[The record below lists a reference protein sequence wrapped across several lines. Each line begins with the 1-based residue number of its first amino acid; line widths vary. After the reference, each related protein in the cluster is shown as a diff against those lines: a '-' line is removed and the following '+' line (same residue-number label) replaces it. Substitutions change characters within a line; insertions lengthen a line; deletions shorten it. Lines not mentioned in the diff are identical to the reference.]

1 MVWNIGD
8 VSDSGN
14 ADWSNVGN
22 SNSTT
27 NTNNSQNLAVDLDTV
42 GNVDN
47 SETDESTQDWSF
59 VDSGNVDTGNVDNSW
74 DNSGNEFTDNSVNNS
89 GNSYEIA
96 VDSYNTDNSVED
108 NSTNAGVREYNTGF
122 SGWSGAGGGGN
133 ASIYSQ
139 STIVDQSVNQNV
151 LGGGITQDFSNSA
164 VTASGEG
171 AVAAGG
177 DVSISRSLDAS
188 TNFDAEG
195 DINIGNTT
203 EITTWDNVGNTTDIS
218 VELTDSS
225 QDWTVD
231 NSYNDESLNVDL
243 TDSFNDDFSSTE
255 SENWT
260 INADVI
266 WGSGNSEVVDVQLP
280 DADLDA

>member
-8 VSDSGN
+8 VDDSGN
-14 ADWSNVGN
+14 EGWVNVGN
-22 SNSTT
+22 TSS
-27 NTNNSQNLAVDLDTV
+27 TNNSQNLAVDLDNV
-42 GNVDN
+42 GNVDDSFTDN
-47 SETDESTQDWSF
+47 SSEDWTF
-59 VDSGNVDTGNVDNSW
+59 TDSGNVDSNNVDNSY
-74 DNSGNEFTDNSVNNS
+74 DNSGNTYTDGSTNNS
-89 GNSYEIA
+89 GNAYDIA
-96 VDSYNTDNSVED
+96 IDSYNTDESFTD

-122 SGWSGAGGGGN
+122 EGFGGFGGGN

-139 STIVDQSVNQNV
+139 ATILDQSVNQNII
-151 LGGGITQDFSNSA
+151 GGGVGQEFANSA
-164 VTASGEG
+164 VAASGEG

-195 DINIGNTT
+195 DININNTT
-203 EITTWDNVGNTTDIS
+203 ELTSYDNVGNVTTIS
-218 VELTDSS
+218 EEYTDSS
-225 QDWTVD
+225 QDW
-231 NSYNDESLNVDL
+231 NIEGSYNDASTSVDL

-255 SENWT
+255 SQDWT

-280 DADLDA
+280 DDIED

>member
-8 VSDSGN
+8 VDDSGN
-14 ADWSNVGN
+14 EGWVNVGN
-22 SNSTT
+22 QSTT
-27 NTNNSQNLAVDLDTV
+27 NNSNNLAVDLNNV

-47 SETDESTQDWSF
+47 TFEETNTSDTTV
-59 VDSGNVDTGNVDNSW
+59 VDSGNVGSGNTDWDIDGSYNDNS
-74 DNSGNEFTDNSVNNS
+74 DNSDNSVDAVVTIDS
-89 GNSYEIA
+89 GNTYLDESF
-96 VDSYNTDNSVED
+96 ED
-108 NSTNAGVREYNTGF
+108 NSTNAGVRAYNTGF
-122 SGWSGAGGGGN
+122 EGFGGFGGGN

-139 STIVDQSVNQNV
+139 ATILDQSVNQNI
-151 LGGGITQDFSNSA
+151 LGGDVTQGFANSA
-164 VTASGEG
+164 VSASGEG
-171 AVAAGG
+171 SVAAGG

-195 DINIGNTT
+195 DININNTT
-203 EITTWDNVGNTTDIS
+203 ELTSYDNVGNTTDIS
-218 VELTDSS
+218 VDLTDAS
-225 QDWTVD
+225 QDWTID
-231 NSYNDESLNVDL
+231 NSYNDASTNVDL

-255 SENWT
+255 SQDWT

>member
-8 VSDSGN
+8 VDDSGN
-14 ADWSNVGN
+14 EGWFNVGN
-22 SNSTT
+22 QSTT
-27 NTNNSQNLAVDLDTV
+27 NNSNNLAVDLENV

-47 SETDESTQDWSF
+47 SFEETNTSDTSV
-59 VDSGNVDTGNVDNSW
+59 VDSGNVGSGNTAWDIDGSFNDNS
-74 DNSGNEFTDNSVNNS
+74 DNSDNSIDAVVTVDS
-89 GNSYEIA
+89 GNTYLDESF
-96 VDSYNTDNSVED
+96 ED

-122 SGWSGAGGGGN
+122 EGFGGFGGGN

-139 STIVDQSVNQNV
+139 ATILDQSVNQNV
-151 LGGGITQDFSNSA
+151 IGGDLTQDFASSA
-164 VTASGEG
+164 VSASGEG

-177 DVSISRSLDAS
+177 DVSISRTLDAS
-188 TNFDAEG
+188 TTIDAGG
-195 DINIGNTT
+195 DINMNNTT
-203 EITTWDNVGNTTDIS
+203 ELTSYDNVGNTTDIS

-225 QDWTVD
+225 QDWNVE

-255 SENWT
+255 SEDWT
-260 INADVI
+260 INTDVI

-280 DADLDA
+280 DAVED

>member
-8 VSDSGN
+8 VDDSGN
-14 ADWSNVGN
+14 TAWSNVGN
-22 SNSTT
+22 ETNSDNSNNLGVTLENVGNIDNSSEET
-27 NTNNSQNLAVDLDTV
+27 NT
-42 GNVDN
+42 
-47 SETDESTQDWSF
+47 SETTI
-59 VDSGNVDTGNVDNSW
+59 VDSGNVDSGNTDWSIDGSFNDNS
-74 DNSGNEFTDNSVNNS
+74 DNSDNSVDAVVTVDS
-89 GNSYEIA
+89 HNSYW
-96 VDSYNTDNSVED
+96 DKSTED

-122 SGWSGAGGGGN
+122 SGWGGAGAGGGN
-133 ASIYSQ
+133 AAIYSQ

-151 LGGGITQDFSNSA
+151 VGGGIGQDFSNSA

-195 DINIGNTT
+195 DINLNNTT

-218 VELTDSS
+218 VELTDNS

-231 NSYNDESLNVDL
+231 NSFNDESVNVDL

-255 SENWT
+255 TENWT
-260 INADVI
+260 INTNVI
-266 WGSGNSEVVDVQLP
+266 WGSGNSEVVDVQVP
-280 DADLDA
+280 DLDLDA

>member
-8 VSDSGN
+8 VDDSGN
-14 ADWSNVGN
+14 EGWVNVGN
-22 SNSTT
+22 QSTT
-27 NTNNSQNLAVDLDTV
+27 NNSNNLAVDLNNV

-47 SETDESTQDWSF
+47 TFEETNTSDTTV
-59 VDSGNVDTGNVDNSW
+59 VDSGNVGSGNTDWDIDGSYNDNS
-74 DNSGNEFTDNSVNNS
+74 DNSDNSVDAVVTIDSNNTYLDES
-89 GNSYEIA
+89 F
-96 VDSYNTDNSVED
+96 ED
-108 NSTNAGVREYNTGF
+108 NSTNAGVRAYNTGF
-122 SGWSGAGGGGN
+122 EGFGGFGGGD

-139 STIVDQSVNQNV
+139 ATILDQSVNQNI
-151 LGGGITQDFSNSA
+151 LGGDVTQGFANSA
-164 VTASGEG
+164 VSASGEG

-195 DINIGNTT
+195 DININNTT
-203 EITTWDNVGNTTDIS
+203 ELTSYDNVGNTTDIS
-218 VELTDSS
+218 VDLTDAS
-225 QDWTVD
+225 QDWTID
-231 NSYNDESLNVDL
+231 GSYNDASTNVDL

-255 SENWT
+255 SQDWT

-280 DADLDA
+280 DDIED